1 MKEVKAE
8 RSTFTEYGN
17 RKWSENN
24 KIIMRDRDEKTGVQ
38 LRMNAKTTN
47 NDNNSNERR
56 WGKDCYHC
64 IFERMYVCMEEINA
78 RNIIFWYSESAGRQ
92 WKARIIRPSDTDL
105 GKGGKKIKSR
115 R

>member
-1 MKEVKAE
+1 
-8 RSTFTEYGN
+8 
-17 RKWSENN
+17 
-24 KIIMRDRDEKTGVQ
+24 MRDRDEKTGVQ

-78 RNIIFWYSESAGRQ
+78 RNIIFLVLRKCRAAVKSSNNSAE
-92 WKARIIRPSDTDL
+92 
-105 GKGGKKIKSR
+105 
-115 R
+115 